1 MPCLPVGLLSQVLLP
16 IHFQSNF
23 QLLLI
28 LIPEIL
34 LQILQILFLNLFLNL
49 NPNLFFESDVFGM
62 PKSPIF
68 IIFSTGSSN
77 SVISSSYVSL
87 SFPYLLSVSSV
98 LFFTSSSSVVSSFS
112 SRNSLLILSISS
124 KTGSISSSV
133 LLHTSVTSFP
143 DSLLPKSSVST
154 LILISFPVPVTLKI
168 PSLFT

>member
-16 IHFQSNF
+16 IHFQSNS

-28 LIPEIL
+28 PIPEIL
-34 LQILQILFLNLFLNL
+34 LQILQILFLNFFSESKS
-49 NPNLFFESDVFGM
+49 FFESDVFGM

-87 SFPYLLSVSSV
+87 SFPFLLYVSSV
-98 LFFTSSSSVVSSFS
+98 LFFNSSNNVVSSFS
-112 SRNSLLILSISS
+112 SHNSLIILSISS

-133 LLHTSVTSFP
+133 LLHNSVTSFP

-154 LILISFPVPVTLKI
+154 LILISFP
-168 PSLFT
+168 